1 MPVSPSD
8 IASPSPARP
17 QPRADWRFD
26 GEEIELQRLQ
36 ALQAENDLLRKE
48 IRVSRESAEITA
60 NLVVKQF
67 EETERVLRRYQET
80 NAQRKAVLDSASHI
94 AIMATDSDGHLIV
107 FNKGAENL
115 LAYRAAEVIG
125 RKTPL
130 AFHRPE
136 EIEQHARALSKESGR
151 TITGLEVFFEYA
163 RQGRVQQQ
171 EWTYVGRDGNEFP
184 VRLSIN
190 GLQDPGGAVSG
201 FLCIAADITDAKL
214 SEEARLASEHKFRR
228 LIDNI
233 PNIVFKGYADGRIE
247 FIDNKIE
254 ALTGYGREVFNSGQL
269 KWTDL
274 ILPEDRGPA
283 RQTLIEALRRDGHYI
298 REYRI
303 RKKDG
308 EIAWLQVSGQID
320 FNEEGRIKDISGA
333 FLDITKRK
341 QAEAALDVSEEK
353 YRSLFTSGPNPI
365 FVLDSVSL
373 EILDVNPAALLAY
386 GYEKAQLLG
395 RRFSELGEF
404 EIPDMELPLEERDHS
419 QDACFIN
426 QRARHWKKD
435 GTPFYI
441 RVKACPIT
449 YEDRQ
454 ALILAA
460 TDITESIEKDAQLFQ
475 ASKMTTLGEMSA
487 GIAHELNQPLNA
499 IKIGNDY
506 LLRLIQQGKPI
517 SAVAVGQVAEAV
529 AGQVE
534 RASDIIQR
542 LREFG
547 RQPDFKLDPVNLN
560 TVVTNVTQI
569 IGQQLALINIHLHL
583 ELQSELPAIFA
594 NGNRLEQVVFNL
606 ITNARDAIELLSEAE
621 VGERGR
627 HIRVHTFSTNK
638 AVVCRVVDTGIGIPS
653 DKQEKIFE
661 PFFTTKEVGK
671 GMGLGLAISYGIVRD
686 YGGTINL
693 KARADGTTCFELMF
707 PRTE

>member
-1 MPVSPSD
+1 MTISLNDSTLSEVP
-8 IASPSPARP
+8 
-17 QPRADWRFD
+17 D
-26 GEEIELQRLQ
+26 GRLAAGWMVDEEGAQILQLRS
-36 ALQAENDLLRKE
+36 LQAENNLLRKE

-60 NLVVKQF
+60 SLVVKQF
-67 EETERVLRRYQET
+67 EETERVLRRYQEVS
-80 NAQRKAVLDSASHI
+80 AQRKAVLDSASHI
-94 AIMATDSDGHLIV
+94 AIMATDSQGRVIV

-115 LAYRAAEVIG
+115 LAYRTEEVLG

-136 EIEQHARALSKESGR
+136 EIDHHARILSKESGR

-163 RQGRVQQQ
+163 RQGRDHQQ
-171 EWTYVGRDGNEFP
+171 EWTYVRKDGSEFP

-190 GLQDPGGAVSG
+190 GLQDPEGAVKG
-201 FLCIAADITDAKL
+201 FLCIAADITDTKR
-214 SEEARLASEHKFRR
+214 SEEARLASERKFRR

-247 FIDNKIE
+247 FVDNKIE
-254 ALTGYGREVFNSGQL
+254 ALTGYHREVFNSGRL

-274 ILPEDRGPA
+274 VLPEDRSAA
-283 RQTLIEALRRDGHYI
+283 RESLIKALKRDGHYI

-308 EIAWLQVSGQID
+308 DIVWLQVSGQID
-320 FNEEGRIKDISGA
+320 FDETGHITFISGA

-341 QAEAALDVSEEK
+341 RAEAALHVSEEK

-365 FVLDSVSL
+365 FVLDPHSL
-373 EILDVNPAALLAY
+373 EILDVNPAALAVY
-386 GYEKAQLLG
+386 GYEKSELSG

-404 EIPDMELPLEERDHS
+404 EIPDMELSFEEVAPPEE
-419 QDACFIN
+419 ACFIN

-435 GTPFYI
+435 GTPLYI

-475 ASKMTTLGEMSA
+475 ASKMTTLGELSA
-487 GIAHELNQPLNA
+487 GMAHELTQPLNA

-506 LLRLIQQGKPI
+506 LLRLIQQGKPL
-517 SAVAVGQVAEAV
+517 SAGTVAQVAEAV

-534 RASDIIQR
+534 RASDIIHR

-547 RQPDFKLDPVNLN
+547 RKPDFKQDPLNLN
-560 TVVTNVTQI
+560 TVITNVTQI
-569 IGQQLALINIHLHL
+569 IGQQLALINIRLHL
-583 ELQSELPAIFA
+583 ALQPDLPTIFA
-594 NGNRLEQVVFNL
+594 NRNRLEQVVFNL
-606 ITNARDAIELLSEAE
+606 VTNARDAIEQLSDARA
-621 VGERGR
+621 GGR
-627 HIRVHTFSTNK
+627 DIRVQTFATKK
-638 AVVCRVVDTGIGIPS
+638 AVVCRVDDTGIGIPS

-671 GMGLGLAISYGIVRD
+671 GMGLGLSISYGIVRD
-686 YGGTINL
+686 YGGTINVM
-693 KARADGTTCFELMF
+693 ARVGGGTCVELRF
-707 PRTE
+707 PRSE